1 MRPPRRTLLALLVL
15 ILAALA
21 VQSAGATG
29 GDTDPAT
36 LEGETLFQP
45 IGTNVTSNC
54 NPGGIS
60 TVSWTATGTASG
72 PFNGTFTATGT
83 ATIGPQIFGDPIP
96 IIPGTLA
103 GPILSLNESFTI
115 SSVDPPAT
123 ITGTKTHQPGQDIQQ
138 SQGTCAVLGLA
149 VVLATQPLYEAE
161 IEQGN
166 DSEQVAGE
174 ANISLF
180 GTPLPS
186 SFSQSFLSS
195 TPICDDDDD
204 DRVHD
209 DGDGDD
215 DECEDD
221 DD

>member
-1 MRPPRRTLLALLVL
+1 MGPPRRTLLALLVL
-15 ILAALA
+15 LLAALA

-29 GDTDPAT
+29 GETDPAT
-36 LEGETLFQP
+36 LEGESLFQP
-45 IGTNVTSNC
+45 VGTDVTFDC

-83 ATIGPQIFGDPIP
+83 ATIGPQTFGDPIP

-103 GPILSLNESFTI
+103 GPILSFQETFTI

-138 SQGTCAVLGLA
+138 SQGTCDALGLV

-161 IEQGN
+161 IEQ
-166 DSEQVAGE
+166 DYDTEQVAGE
-174 ANISLF
+174 ANVSLF
-180 GTPLPS
+180 GFPGPS
-186 SFSQSFLSS
+186 SFSQAFLSS

-204 DRVHD
+204 HQGND
-209 DGDGDD
+209 DGDDD

>member
-1 MRPPRRTLLALLVL
+1 MGPPRRTLLALLALV
-15 ILAALA
+15 LAALA

-29 GDTDPAT
+29 GETGSAT
-36 LEGETLFQP
+36 LEGEELFQP
-45 IGTNVTSNC
+45 VGTNVTSNC

-60 TVSWTATGTASG
+60 TVSWTATGNASG

-83 ATIGPQIFGDPIP
+83 ATIGPQTFGAPIP

-103 GPILSLNESFTI
+103 GPILSFEESFTI

-138 SQGTCAVLGLA
+138 SQGTCAALGLV

-166 DSEQVAGE
+166 DTQQVAGE

-186 SFSQSFLSS
+186 SFSQTFLSS
-195 TPICDDDDD
+195 TPICDDDD
-204 DRVHD
+204 RGHD
-209 DGDGDD
+209 ESD

-221 DD
+221 D